1 MTACHAPLALTM
13 GEPAGIGA
21 EITVK
26 AWSARRQTDI
36 HSFVYVGA
44 PYLLHEAAQQTGT
57 PLDICETADMSE
69 AAAAWDTSL
78 PVMPMEL
85 PARVQP
91 GTASTE
97 NAAATLEAIGKAV
110 DLVRNGSAAGL
121 VTNPVHKATLYAAG
135 FSHPGHTEYL
145 AQLSG
150 SGTAPVMM
158 LVVGDFRTVPIT
170 VHMPLSEAIAA
181 LNSTLICAT
190 GRTVADGLSRYF
202 GVAEPRLSVAGLN
215 PHAGEQGTLGTEERD
230 IIEPAIAQ
238 LVAEGLR
245 VSGPS
250 SADTMFHEAARQNY
264 DAALC
269 MYHDQ
274 ALIPIKTVGFEDGV
288 NCTLGLPFIRT
299 SPDHG
304 TALNIA
310 GKGIAS
316 PRSLIAALNL
326 AGSMARNASLR

>member
-1 MTACHAPLALTM
+1 MTARRAPLALTM

-26 AWSARRQTDI
+26 AWNARRQTDI
-36 HSFVYVGA
+36 HPFVYVGA
-44 PYLLHEAAQQTGT
+44 PHLLREAAQVTGT
-57 PLDICETADMSE
+57 PIGICETEDMSE
-69 AAAAWDTSL
+69 AVAAWDTSL
-78 PVMPMEL
+78 PVMPVEL
-85 PARVQP
+85 PVCVQP
-91 GTASTE
+91 GAVSTD
-97 NAAATLEAIGKAV
+97 NAAATLDAIGKSV
-110 DLVRNGSAAGL
+110 DLVRQGDAAGL
-121 VTNPVHKATLYAAG
+121 VTNPIHKATLYAAG

-150 SGTAPVMM
+150 SDTAPVMM

-170 VHMPLSEAIAA
+170 VHMPLADAIAT
-181 LNSTLICAT
+181 LNSALICAT
-190 GRTVADGLSRYF
+190 GRTLADGLIRYF
-202 GVAEPRLSVAGLN
+202 GVAEPRLAVAGLN
-215 PHAGEQGTLGTEERD
+215 PHAGEEGTLGTEERD

-238 LVAEGLR
+238 LVAEGIR
-245 VSGPS
+245 ISGPS
-250 SADTMFHEAARQNY
+250 SADTMFHEAARQTY

-326 AGSMARNASLR
+326 AGSMARNADLQ